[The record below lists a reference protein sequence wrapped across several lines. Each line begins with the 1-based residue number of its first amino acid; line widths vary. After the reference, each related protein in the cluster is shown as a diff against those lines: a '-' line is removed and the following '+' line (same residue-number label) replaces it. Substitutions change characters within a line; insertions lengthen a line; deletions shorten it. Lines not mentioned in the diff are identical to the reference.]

1 MTRLLEQAFQ
11 EAAKLDEQEQD
22 AFARWILEELDAEQ
36 RWEKLWA
43 DSQNEL
49 ALLAQEALQEH
60 RNGQTKPFDLE
71 SL

>member
-43 DSQNEL
+43 GSQNEL

-60 RNGQTKPFDLE
+60 RNGQTKPLDLE

>member
-60 RNGQTKPFDLE
+60 RNGQTKPLDLE